1 MPVKD
6 ENAARTPSGQKSRA
20 TGKPRTGRKPRADVA
35 ATAILHFRV
44 TPGEEEAI
52 KAAAKAAGLS
62 ESAWLRGAVQEAL
75 GGPAVRLEWRVY
87 SEAADLCLCI
97 GGFSTSVLQMYPG
110 QWAFSANGGFFGPES
125 EAATKARVVEHVR
138 ALGMPVQM
146 PPFPGDKAG
155 SHARQT
161 VTISQETAQ

>member
-62 ESAWLRGAVQEAL
+62 ESAWLRGAAQAEL
-75 GGPAVRLEWRVY
+75 TR
-87 SEAADLCLCI
+87 AD
-97 GGFSTSVLQMYPG
+97 
-110 QWAFSANGGFFGPES
+110 
-125 EAATKARVVEHVR
+125 
-138 ALGMPVQM
+138 
-146 PPFPGDKAG
+146 
-155 SHARQT
+155 HARQYVAHLEAMGGMPRAT
-161 VTISQETAQ
+161 P